1 MDQEMGNEE
10 EFETKKWQEMGNET
24 EFDTRNGRKWETR
37 QDEKHQQK
45 TRKTGEKT
53 GKLQEIQK
61 QDFDKTSKNAENGS
75 EISTRFRELVKTE
88 TGTKTRSS

>member
-24 EFDTRNGRKWETR
+24 EFDTRNGRKWDTR

-45 TRKTGEKT
+45 TRKTG
-53 GKLQEIQK
+53 GKK
-61 QDFDKTSKNAENGS
+61 
-75 EISTRFRELVKTE
+75 
-88 TGTKTRSS
+88 